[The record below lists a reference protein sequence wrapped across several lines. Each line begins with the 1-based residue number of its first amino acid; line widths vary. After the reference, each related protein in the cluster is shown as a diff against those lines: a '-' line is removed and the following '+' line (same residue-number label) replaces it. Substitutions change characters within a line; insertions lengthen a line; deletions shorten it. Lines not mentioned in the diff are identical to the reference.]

1 MTTTAAAAAAYT
13 RRMIGCITKTTT
25 TTTTI
30 STRSSTNNH
39 FRLPTT
45 ATTKRSLSLSLLRQ
59 RKTTSATRTY
69 FSSDN
74 NNNHTTTNT
83 NTNTPFRWL
92 NLENAG
98 LSMLERLSLEEYLL
112 KHTRD
117 NWILVGRHSVW
128 PPKHISVPNKLD
140 GSDNDVD
147 NNNDNDSS
155 SNSATTATTTSSGA
169 TSNNRNRQQQQQQ
182 QQKHNRNYYL
192 KMLPDYITN
201 SNDKTNYDDDDDNND
216 FGGLPNPNGMIVM
229 GIGGKAEK
237 LLNAREVQTDRLLV
251 VKRFSGGG
259 TVVMDENA
267 IWTTLIAGRRTGSN
281 SDATVPEDT
290 QQEQHLCKPYPRDIM
305 EWTANAVFGPTFD
318 KLNDATIAATR
329 TTTTSSSTSSSL
341 AALPKFSLR
350 EDDYVLT
357 TTTTNAVG
365 GDNDNSN
372 IKSETRKMGGNAQA
386 ITGKQGWLHH
396 TSFLWDYEN
405 VNMERYLKLPEK
417 RPEYRVDRSHR
428 DFLVKLKDY
437 YCRQQRHRGDNDNDD
452 GDTDDDAGPSLF
464 VESMKQ
470 ACAES
475 LPGGIRETDW
485 STVYREVF
493 DNNDAKLHAWWLEN
507 RTRIQHDL

>member
-1 MTTTAAAAAAYT
+1 MAFVPKTTATTTAAYT
-13 RRMIGCITKTTT
+13 RRLVASNC
-25 TTTTI
+25 
-30 STRSSTNNH
+30 
-39 FRLPTT
+39 FRLPTAT
-45 ATTKRSLSLSLLRQ
+45 ATTTKRSLSLSLLRQ
-59 RKTTSATRTY
+59 HTTTATRAY

-74 NNNHTTTNT
+74 NNDNDNNSHTTTNI
-83 NTNTPFRWL
+83 PFRWL

-128 PPKHISVPNKLD
+128 PPKHISVPNKQDVSNSD
-140 GSDNDVD
+140 GESDNDST
-147 NNNDNDSS
+147 N
-155 SNSATTATTTSSGA
+155 NSATAATTSEA
-169 TSNNRNRQQQQQQ
+169 TTNNRNQ
-182 QQKHNRNYYL
+182 QQKHNRNHHL
-192 KMLPDYITN
+192 KILPEYITN
-201 SNDKTNYDDDDDNND
+201 SNDKTNDNNYGDDHD

-237 LLNAREVQTDRLLV
+237 LLNTREVQTDRLLV

-267 IWTTLIAGRRTGSN
+267 IWTTLIAGRRTDSN
-281 SDATVPEDT
+281 IDTIVGDT
-290 QQEQHLCKPYPRDIM
+290 QQKQKQLCQPYPRDIM
-305 EWTANAVFGPTFD
+305 EWTANAVFGPTFE

-329 TTTTSSSTSSSL
+329 TTATTTNPSTSSSL
-341 AALPKFSLR
+341 AALPTFSLR

-357 TTTTNAVG
+357 APTTTTTTTTAVG
-365 GDNDNSN
+365 SSNN
-372 IKSETRKMGGNAQA
+372 IKRETRKMGGNAQA
-386 ITGKQGWLHH
+386 ISGKQGWLHH

-417 RPEYRVDRSHR
+417 RPEYRVDRSHK

-437 YCRQQRHRGDNDNDD
+437 YHCRQQRHRGDNDNNNDD
-452 GDTDDDAGPSLF
+452 NDDDAGPSLF